1 MVAVAQLPF
10 EQAHLLELAPG
21 LRELLTKG
29 AIHRVRTAL
38 GDPAWLIT
46 RHSEVQRLYDD
57 DRLGMS
63 HPRPDTAARA
73 HESAL
78 FGGPLRNFDTEQA
91 DHARKRALLR
101 PHFTP
106 KRLQALRLA
115 VDAFTT
121 RLLDEIAANGQ
132 PADLHA
138 TVALR
143 LPLLVLCELLGV
155 PYEDSER
162 LRAWTTD
169 GANTHDRARSQR
181 GLSQLSSY
189 SQQLVAHK
197 RREPGDDVISRLCAT
212 EGLSDD
218 EVARLSTGLLWAG
231 YESTVPRIGFGA
243 LLLLAHREQWHVLVQ
258 NPALASKAVE
268 ETLRAARSGTAV
280 IPRYARTDIE
290 IDGVTIEAGDLV
302 LLGVGAAN
310 HDPSVFADPD
320 RFDITRRPAAH
331 LTFGHGGRF
340 CMGAPLAR
348 IELIAVFS
356 QLASRF
362 PAMRLAVDV
371 EELKLRNDA
380 LFGGLVELP
389 VRW

>member
-1 MVAVAQLPF
+1 MVMAQLPF
-10 EQAHLLELAPG
+10 EQAHVLQLASGLLELQA
-21 LRELLTKG
+21 KG
-29 AIHRVRTAL
+29 VIHRVRTAV

-46 RHSEVQRLYDD
+46 RHAEVQRLYDD

-63 HPRPDTAARA
+63 HPEPDTAARA

-91 DHARKRALLR
+91 DHTRKRALLQ

-106 KRLQALRLA
+106 KRLQALRPA
-115 VDAFTT
+115 VDALTT
-121 RLLDEIAANGQ
+121 RLLDEMAANGQ

-138 TVALR
+138 AVALR

-155 PYEDSER
+155 PHEDSEQ

-169 GANTHDRARSQR
+169 GANTCDRARSER
-181 GLSQLSSY
+181 GLSQLSNY
-189 SQQLVAHK
+189 SKQLVAHK
-197 RREPGDDVISRLCAT
+197 RRDPGDDVISRLCAT

-218 EVARLSTGLLWAG
+218 EAARVSTGLLWAG

-243 LLLLAHREQWHVLVQ
+243 LLLLAHREQWHALVQ
-258 NPALASKAVE
+258 DPALAAKAVE

-290 IDGVTIEAGDLV
+290 IDGVTVKAGDLV
-302 LLGVGAAN
+302 LLGIGAAN

-320 RFDITRRPAAH
+320 RVDITRKPAGH

-371 EELKLRNDA
+371 EELKLRTDV

>member
-1 MVAVAQLPF
+1 
-10 EQAHLLELAPG
+10 
-21 LRELLTKG
+21 
-29 AIHRVRTAL
+29 
-38 GDPAWLIT
+38 
-46 RHSEVQRLYDD
+46 
-57 DRLGMS
+57 
-63 HPRPDTAARA
+63 
-73 HESAL
+73 
-78 FGGPLRNFDTEQA
+78 
-91 DHARKRALLR
+91 
-101 PHFTP
+101 
-106 KRLQALRLA
+106 
-115 VDAFTT
+115 
-121 RLLDEIAANGQ
+121 
-132 PADLHA
+132 
-138 TVALR
+138 

>member
-1 MVAVAQLPF
+1 MVMAQLPF
-10 EQAHLLELAPG
+10 EQAHVLQLASGLLELQA
-21 LRELLTKG
+21 KG
-29 AIHRVRTAL
+29 VIHRVRTAV
-38 GDPAWLIT
+38 GDPAGLIT
-46 RHSEVQRLYDD
+46 RHAEVQRLYDD

-63 HPRPDTAARA
+63 HPEPDTAARP

-91 DHARKRALLR
+91 DHARKRALLQ

-106 KRLQALRLA
+106 KRLQALRPA
-115 VDAFTT
+115 VDALTA
-121 RLLDEIAANGQ
+121 RLLDEMAANGQ

-138 TVALR
+138 AVALR

-155 PYEDSER
+155 PHEDSEQ

-169 GANTHDRARSQR
+169 GANTRDRARSER
-181 GLSQLSSY
+181 GLSRLSNY
-189 SQQLVAHK
+189 SKQLVARK
-197 RREPGDDVISRLCAT
+197 RRDRGDDVISRLCAT

-218 EVARLSTGLLWAG
+218 EVARMSTGLLWAG

-243 LLLLAHREQWHVLVQ
+243 LLLLAHRAQWHALVQ
-258 NPALASKAVE
+258 DPALAPKAVE

-290 IDGVTIEAGDLV
+290 IDGVTVKAGDLV
-302 LLGVGAAN
+302 LLGVGVAN

-320 RFDITRRPAAH
+320 RVDITRKAAGH

-371 EELKLRNDA
+371 EELKLHTDA